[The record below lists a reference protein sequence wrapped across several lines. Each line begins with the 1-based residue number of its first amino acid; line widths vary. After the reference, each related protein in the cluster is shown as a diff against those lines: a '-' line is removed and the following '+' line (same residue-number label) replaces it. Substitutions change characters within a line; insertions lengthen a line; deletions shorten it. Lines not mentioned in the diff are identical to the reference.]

1 MGSTYTDLT
10 RRTMSD
16 SHLSVAVVFDVPE
29 GQDYKSYFPK
39 FYAKVKSGT
48 KDCLYYGFATC
59 GNKVLCREGY
69 KDGAALLAHTAE
81 VKDDLEGMIKKMGK
95 EKVKILFFSIL
106 SRKAARTP
114 T

>member
-1 MGSTYTDLT
+1 
-10 RRTMSD
+10 MSD

-59 GNKVLCREGY
+59 GNKVLSLPKKIGHVRFIQFLQSRG
-69 KDGAALLAHTAE
+69 GSFPTLNRNLPRRNLARG
-81 VKDDLEGMIKKMGK
+81 DDP
-95 EKVKILFFSIL
+95 SL
-106 SRKAARTP
+106 S
-114 T
+114 